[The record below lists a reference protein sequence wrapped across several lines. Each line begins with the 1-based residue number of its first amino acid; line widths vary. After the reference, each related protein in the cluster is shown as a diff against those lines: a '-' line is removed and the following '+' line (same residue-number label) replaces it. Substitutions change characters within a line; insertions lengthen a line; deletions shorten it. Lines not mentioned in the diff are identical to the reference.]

1 MPKYPLLK
9 DAPLK
14 NKKVLLRAG
23 FDVPMENGKVV
34 DTSRIEAMV
43 PTMKYILEKG
53 AALIIMAHQ
62 GRPKGKADPVLSQKP
77 LVPIL
82 KKLLKTEVDF
92 AAPCAGEEA
101 KKKAAALKPGQVLLL
116 ENLRFE
122 PGEKEKKDP
131 AFAKKLAALADLYV
145 NDAFTNCHRDHASM
159 TGVPELLPAYLGFQ
173 AQKEVENLSKVF
185 LHPRHPVTLI
195 VSGAKMETKVPVIEH
210 FLDKADSIL
219 VGGCIANTFI
229 AARGFD
235 VGKSKYEEQWIE
247 KAQEIML
254 ESEKDGM
261 ADVLV
266 PRDAVVATEATEKAQ
281 KLDLPVENIAGDM
294 AIFDIGTVTVKRYVE
309 IIEKSRTIV

>member
-1 MPKYPLLK
+1 MVCGESHIRHTTFHIRYSVYSSRKHDHSFFTYNALMPKYPLLK

-122 PGEKEKKDP
+122 PGEKEKKDR
-131 AFAKKLAALADLYV
+131 K
-145 NDAFTNCHRDHASM
+145 NS
-159 TGVPELLPAYLGFQ
+159 
-173 AQKEVENLSKVF
+173 
-185 LHPRHPVTLI
+185 
-195 VSGAKMETKVPVIEH
+195 
-210 FLDKADSIL
+210 
-219 VGGCIANTFI
+219 
-229 AARGFD
+229 
-235 VGKSKYEEQWIE
+235 
-247 KAQEIML
+247 
-254 ESEKDGM
+254 
-261 ADVLV
+261 
-266 PRDAVVATEATEKAQ
+266 
-281 KLDLPVENIAGDM
+281 
-294 AIFDIGTVTVKRYVE
+294 
-309 IIEKSRTIV
+309 